1 MPRALLAFCADYR
14 APLLKRRCGEN
25 NKQVYC
31 KAPHLFSQSL
41 TAQSFVCSQ
50 IKQGQELVPQFR
62 TNDCLVLHA
71 LARIRTQTAVSPN
84 YLLGEACYARKRIN
98 NRHNLSFRASAW
110 ESSVA
115 NCGFALIATS
125 QHSLLLAMTSGGN
138 RIQIFHMSFQENVVI
153 VGIRRSEKIFA
164 KLIAWGMC
172 ATCVFSL
179 K

>member
-1 MPRALLAFCADYR
+1 M
-14 APLLKRRCGEN
+14 
-25 NKQVYC
+25 
-31 KAPHLFSQSL
+31 LFRS
-41 TAQSFVCSQ
+41 
-50 IKQGQELVPQFR
+50 
-62 TNDCLVLHA
+62 
-71 LARIRTQTAVSPN
+71 
-84 YLLGEACYARKRIN
+84 N

-110 ESSVA
+110 ESSVANCGFALIATSQRSLLLAMTSGGNRIQIFHMSFRAIAWESNVA